1 MIFLTVG
8 TQLPFDRLAGAVN
21 RWAGMHPGHEV
32 IAQVGP
38 TEMAFS
44 SMRCERFLSPG
55 SFEELFGSADLIV
68 AHAGMGT
75 ILSAAERRKPLL
87 VMPRR
92 ASLGEH
98 RNEHQMA
105 TATRLES
112 RLGLTVAWEENE
124 VAGKID
130 SLLAQGAEGAP
141 VVSATPDRSLL
152 SFVRAFVF
160 GDANP
165 QGSPQPATGL
175 WSQPPAGAIDARKP
189 SR

>member
-8 TQLPFDRLAGAVN
+8 TQLPFDRLARAVDA
-21 RWAGMHPGHEV
+21 WAASRPGREV
-32 IAQVGP
+32 VAQVGP
-38 TEMAFS
+38 TDA
-44 SMRCERFLSPG
+44 R
-55 SFEELFGSADLIV
+55 FGSLRASALMAPAEFDAMFDRASLVV

-75 ILSAAERRKPLL
+75 ILSAMEKGKPLL

-112 RLGLTVAWEENE
+112 RLGLAVAWSEDE

-130 SLLAQGAEGAP
+130 AMLGRGESAAP
-141 VVSATPDRSLL
+141 RISPYADERLIRFVR
-152 SFVRAFVF
+152 SFVNGAR
-160 GDANP
+160 G
-165 QGSPQPATGL
+165 
-175 WSQPPAGAIDARKP
+175 AGAA
-189 SR
+189 SEFSAG